1 METEH
6 VRRRPAAWL
15 ALSVAIALG
24 AAACSGREGGS
35 TANTAGAATTIADE
49 SVAPGSL
56 DYPAYSDPNTPI
68 YVALGR
74 RFALKLQ
81 SDPGAGYSW
90 QLAEPLNSA
99 IVIALGTQLRSDD
112 PGVPGATAQQYM
124 SFAASGVGS
133 TRIVVHYVSPDGQVA
148 TDPAPMTFNVTVT
161 FTGEPPPPL
170 PEAGTTLPA
179 R

>member
-1 METEH
+1 MRTGG
-6 VRRRPAAWL
+6 VCRRLVAPVAFAV
-15 ALSVAIALG
+15 VAIALLT
-24 AAACSGREGGS
+24 AACSGSEKGS
-35 TANTAGAATTIADE
+35 TGTSGPGTTIGDDAV
-49 SVAPGSL
+49 SPGSL
-56 DYPAYSDPNTPI
+56 DYPAYSDPNAPI

-90 QLAEPLNSA
+90 QIANKLNNA
-99 IVIALGTQLRSDD
+99 VVIALGTQLRSDD

-133 TRIVVHYVSPDGQVA
+133 TSIEVHYVSPAGLVA

-161 FTGEPPPPL
+161 FTGDPPPPE
-170 PEAGTTLPA
+170 PGTTLPGP
-179 R
+179 